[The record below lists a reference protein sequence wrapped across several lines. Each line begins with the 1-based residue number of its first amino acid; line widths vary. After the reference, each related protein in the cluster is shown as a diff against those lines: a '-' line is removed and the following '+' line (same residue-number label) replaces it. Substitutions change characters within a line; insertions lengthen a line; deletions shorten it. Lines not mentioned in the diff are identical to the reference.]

1 MCVCCV
7 TCACVCVCVN
17 LPAYLGC
24 IVAITAY
31 VLTGNAGDRISLPFK
46 S

>member
-1 MCVCCV
+1 MCVCV
-7 TCACVCVCVN
+7 VSHVRVCVCVN

-31 VLTGNAGDRISLPFK
+31 VLTGNAGDRISFPFK